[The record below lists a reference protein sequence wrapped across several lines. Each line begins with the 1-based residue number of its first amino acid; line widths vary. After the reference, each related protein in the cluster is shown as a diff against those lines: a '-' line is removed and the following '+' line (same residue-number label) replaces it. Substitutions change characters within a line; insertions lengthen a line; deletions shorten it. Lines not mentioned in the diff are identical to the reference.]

1 LTICKRMLKWIS
13 ILIFE
18 VCFC

>member
-1 LTICKRMLKWIS
+1 MLKWIS